1 MFKNLIGRTVVLNPS
16 SSDPVQGVVASVGWR
31 WLELGDV
38 VTRIPGASGPT
49 SVAGRLR
56 IRRAAIATMQ
66 VL

>member
-16 SSDPVQGVVASVGWR
+16 SADPVQGTVVRVGYL
-31 WLELGDV
+31 WLELDDI
-38 VTRIPGASGPT
+38 VTRIGTAAAP
-49 SVAGRLR
+49 VAGRLR